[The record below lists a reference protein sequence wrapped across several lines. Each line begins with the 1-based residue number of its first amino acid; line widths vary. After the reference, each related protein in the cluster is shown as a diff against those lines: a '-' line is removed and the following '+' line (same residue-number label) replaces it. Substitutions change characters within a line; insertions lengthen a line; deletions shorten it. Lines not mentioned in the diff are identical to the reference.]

1 MTRLFFFRLK
11 LILTDKLNCFVILFS
26 FILFLLL
33 MSSLSFGAEERSNVP
48 VGIMDLDRSET
59 SKGLVEQIKKIP
71 AFYVYEEEEKEL
83 NRLLLNEE
91 ISGLFIIKE
100 GFEDS
105 VKKGSI
111 EKLVTMQ
118 YLEGNKSAKVL
129 SDIFAGP
136 MLYPI
141 SLEKGLKEYEALKKP
156 ALENE
161 KKEIVNS
168 DIQYKWFTEQEY
180 VDYINKLSKA
190 SDFDFAFDINM
201 VDLDSEEGTMN
212 QLGNSVIYYQVVF
225 GILGMLI
232 SFVAMYMTAG
242 AVVEKE
248 QGLDAKLK
256 ITLLKPIYLDLSY
269 ILALITVLSAFS
281 IGITLILGSFIDNL
295 TLEKRVAIFVV
306 IFLYAVI
313 MGMWF
318 MVLGKVSKKVS
329 KYQILGTL
337 SILLF
342 GLFSFLS
349 MLEGLIQ
356 SRLHDINIFLPNRWL
371 IEGITDIAF
380 RSTRGYVQITWFWYL
395 LVMGGILIIIDWL
408 TGKIQNSCY

>member
-11 LILTDKLNCFVILFS
+11 LILADKLNCFVILFS
-26 FILFLLL
+26 FVLFLLL

-48 VGIMDLDRSET
+48 IGIMDLDRSET
-59 SKGLVEQIKKIP
+59 SKVLAEKIKKIP
-71 AFYVYEEEEKEL
+71 AFYVYEEGEKEL
-83 NRLLLNEE
+83 NRLLLKEE
-91 ISGLFIIKE
+91 ISGIFIIKE

-105 VKKGSI
+105 VNKGST
-111 EKLVTMQ
+111 EKLVMMK

-141 SLEKGLKEYEALKKP
+141 SLAKGLKEYEALKKP
-156 ALENE
+156 ALGNE
-161 KKEIVNS
+161 KKEIENS
-168 DIQYKWFTEQEY
+168 EIQNNWFTGQEY

-201 VDLDSEEGTMN
+201 VDLESGEGALN
-212 QLGNSVIYYQVVF
+212 PLGNSVIYFQVVF

-232 SFVAMYMTAG
+232 SFVAMYITVG

-248 QGLDAKLK
+248 QGLDAKIK
-256 ITLLKPIYLDLSY
+256 ITLLKPVYLDLSY
-269 ILALITVLSAFS
+269 ILALITVLSGFS
-281 IGITLILGSFIDNL
+281 VGITFILGRFIDNL
-295 TLEKRVAIFVV
+295 TLEKKVTIFVV

-318 MVLGKVSKKVS
+318 MVLGRISKKVS
-329 KYQILGTL
+329 RYQILGTL
-337 SILLF
+337 SILLSGVF
-342 GLFSFLS
+342 GFLS
-349 MLEGLIQ
+349 MVEGLIK
-356 SRLHDINIFLPNRWL
+356 SRLHGITILLPNRWL

-380 RSTRGYVQITWFWYL
+380 RSSRGYSWFWRL
-395 LVMGGILIIIDWL
+395 LLLGGVLIIINWFVR
-408 TGKIQNSCY
+408 KIQNSCWRR

>member
-11 LILTDKLNCFVILFS
+11 LILADKLNCFVILFS
-26 FILFLLL
+26 FVLFLLL

-48 VGIMDLDRSET
+48 IGIMDLDRSET
-59 SKGLVEQIKKIP
+59 SKVLVEKIKKIP
-71 AFYVYEEEEKEL
+71 AFYVYEEGEKEL
-83 NRLLLNEE
+83 NRLLLKEE
-91 ISGLFIIKE
+91 ISGIFIIKE

-105 VKKGSI
+105 VNKGST
-111 EKLVTMQ
+111 EKLVMMK

-141 SLEKGLKEYEALKKP
+141 SLAKGLKEYEALKKP
-156 ALENE
+156 ALGNE
-161 KKEIVNS
+161 KKEIENS
-168 DIQYKWFTEQEY
+168 EIQNNWFTGQEY

-201 VDLDSEEGTMN
+201 VDLESGEGALN
-212 QLGNSVIYYQVVF
+212 SLGNSVIYFQVVF

-232 SFVAMYMTAG
+232 SFVAMYITVG

-248 QGLDAKLK
+248 QGLDVKIK
-256 ITLLKPIYLDLSY
+256 ITLLKPVYLDLSY
-269 ILALITVLSAFS
+269 ILALITVLSGFS
-281 IGITLILGSFIDNL
+281 VGITFILGRFIDNL
-295 TLEKRVAIFVV
+295 TLEKKVTIFVV

-318 MVLGKVSKKVS
+318 MVLGRISKKVS
-329 KYQILGTL
+329 RYQIFGTL
-337 SILLF
+337 SILLSGVF
-342 GLFSFLS
+342 GFLS
-349 MLEGLIQ
+349 MVEGLIK
-356 SRLHDINIFLPNRWL
+356 SRLHGITILLPNRWL

-380 RSTRGYVQITWFWYL
+380 RSSRGYSWFWRL
-395 LVMGGILIIIDWL
+395 LLLGGVLIIINWFVR
-408 TGKIQNSCY
+408 KIQNSCWRR

>member
-11 LILTDKLNCFVILFS
+11 LILADKLNCFVILFS
-26 FILFLLL
+26 FLLFLLL

-59 SKGLVEQIKKIP
+59 SKNLVEQIKKIP
-71 AFYVYEEEEKEL
+71 AFYAYEEAEKEL

-91 ISGLFIIKE
+91 ISGIFIIKE
-100 GFEDS
+100 GFENS

-141 SLEKGLKEYEALKKP
+141 SLEKGLNEYESLKKP

-281 IGITLILGSFIDNL
+281 VGITFILGSFIDNL

>member
-11 LILTDKLNCFVILFS
+11 LILADKLNCFVILFS
-26 FILFLLL
+26 FVLFLLL

-48 VGIMDLDRSET
+48 IGIMDLDRSET
-59 SKGLVEQIKKIP
+59 SKVLAEKIKKIP
-71 AFYVYEEEEKEL
+71 AFYVYEEGEKEL
-83 NRLLLNEE
+83 NRLLLREE
-91 ISGLFIIKE
+91 ISGIFIIKE

-105 VKKGSI
+105 VNKGST
-111 EKLVTMQ
+111 EKLVMMK

-141 SLEKGLKEYEALKKP
+141 SLAKGLKEYEALKKP
-156 ALENE
+156 ALGNE
-161 KKEIVNS
+161 KKEIENS
-168 DIQYKWFTEQEY
+168 EIQNNWFTGQEY

-201 VDLDSEEGTMN
+201 VDLESGEGALN
-212 QLGNSVIYYQVVF
+212 PLGNSVIYFQVVF

-232 SFVAMYMTAG
+232 SFVAMYITVG

-248 QGLDAKLK
+248 QGLDAKIK
-256 ITLLKPIYLDLSY
+256 ITLLKPVYLDLSY
-269 ILALITVLSAFS
+269 ILALITVLSGFS
-281 IGITLILGSFIDNL
+281 VGITFILGRFIDNL
-295 TLEKRVAIFVV
+295 TLEKKVTIFVV

-318 MVLGKVSKKVS
+318 MVLGRISKKVS
-329 KYQILGTL
+329 RYQILGTL
-337 SILLF
+337 SILLSGVF
-342 GLFSFLS
+342 GFLS
-349 MLEGLIQ
+349 MVEGLIK
-356 SRLHDINIFLPNRWL
+356 SRLHDITILLPNRWL

-380 RSTRGYVQITWFWYL
+380 RSSRGYSWFWRL
-395 LVMGGILIIIDWL
+395 LLLGGVLIIINWFVR
-408 TGKIQNSCY
+408 KIQNSCWRR